1 MILKKTGRRVLSLVL
16 AVLTLAGALAMPA
29 MELPVNAISQ
39 ADIDRKIAE
48 KNALKSKI
56 KSQQG
61 VINDLKQNQG
71 DYVARKQALDDQ
83 QTLAM
88 EQILLVQEELAMYRE
103 MIAQKQE
110 EARIAQEAADAQ
122 LEIYK
127 KHIRNLEEQGVNNM
141 YLDLLFSSKSFSELI
156 TRIDM
161 VGEIMAYDKRI
172 EDEYKAA
179 KAEADAARAEYE
191 QAEAELAE
199 QEGNLQ
205 AEIEAL
211 TKQMQEIQAE
221 IDELQSNINEYASVI
236 REYEAQ
242 EKALNAEISK
252 MQEELKKQENPPTA
266 TGAYTWP
273 CPSCWLITS
282 GFGNRPHP
290 LGGGVKFHA
299 GVDIGAQQGAPI
311 VAADGGNVQTSTNGG
326 GYGNYVIIYHGN
338 GRSTLYGHMSS
349 RAVKAGDTVQ
359 KGQVIGY
366 VGSTGN
372 VTGPHLHF
380 EVRIDG
386 APVNPLQYF
395 SGYTILG

>member
-1 MILKKTGRRVLSLVL
+1 MIHHKPARRLLSLVL
-16 AVLTLAGALAMPA
+16 ALLVLAGALT
-29 MELPVNAISQ
+29 LPVLELSAAAISQ

-48 KNALKSKI
+48 KNDLKGRI
-56 KSQQG
+56 KDQQSR
-61 VINDLKQNQG
+61 INDLKANQG
-71 DYVARKQALDDQ
+71 DYVERKQALDDQ

-88 EQILLVQEELAMYRE
+88 EQILLVQEELEMYRE
-103 MIAQKQE
+103 MIAQKKE
-110 EARIAQEAADAQ
+110 EARIAQEAADRQ
-122 LEIYK
+122 LERYK
-127 KHIRNLEEQGVNNM
+127 KHIRSLEEQGVNNM

-179 KAEADAARAEYE
+179 RDTANAAREEYE
-191 QAEAELAE
+191 QAEAELSA
-199 QEGNLQ
+199 QEDRLQ
-205 AEIEAL
+205 QEIDQLA
-211 TKQMQEIQAE
+211 KQMQEIQAE
-221 IDELQSNINEYASVI
+221 IDELQSNINEYAKVI
-236 REYEAQ
+236 ASYESQ
-242 EKALNAEISK
+242 EKALNAEIAK
-252 MQEELKKQENPPTA
+252 MQEELKKQQNPPTA
-266 TGAYTWP
+266 TGAYIWP
-273 CPSCWLITS
+273 CPSCFRVSS

-299 GVDIGAQQGAPI
+299 GIDIPGSPGVPI
-311 VAADGGNVQTSTNGG
+311 VAADGGSVQTSASGG

-338 GRSTLYGHMSS
+338 GRSTLYGHMSK
-349 RAVKAGDTVQ
+349 RAVSAGDTVTQ
-359 KGQVIGY
+359 GQVIGY

-395 SGYTILG
+395 SGVTVTG